1 MREVRS
7 IDMTRP
13 LTWSEAIEL
22 EIDFC
27 VWVLLRDGLRVPPF
41 DSHREGS
48 GELRAAG
55 LTAPD
60 WRDWLER
67 VVVAQGTLSQRVRTV
82 GDLSRLAPGDATNLA
97 RHLDRARP
105 PNVWNGAETVGERL
119 RSLWLEYEPEGEAWR
134 RQVIDAGGPVDLS
147 PPERGRLWEA
157 IDVERTAGRTLATYL
172 VRYATPVVDA
182 LSPDVLVVSLGGEH
196 TAHVYLRLL
205 RQGIARLE
213 SLPKPGG

>member
-13 LTWSEAIEL
+13 LTWTEAIEL
-22 EIDFC
+22 EVDFC
-27 VWVLLRDGLRVPPF
+27 VWVLLGDGLRVPPF
-41 DSHREGS
+41 DSHRDGS

-55 LTAPD
+55 LTGPG
-60 WRDWLER
+60 WRAWMER
-67 VVVAQGTLSQRVRTV
+67 VVVAQGALSQQVRTV
-82 GDLSRLAPGDATNLA
+82 GDLSRLKPGDATNLA

-105 PNVWNGAETVGERL
+105 PNVWDGANAIGERL

-147 PPERGRLWEA
+147 PRERGRLWQT
-157 IDVERTAGRTLATYL
+157 INVERTAGRTLATYI
-172 VRYATPVVDA
+172 VRYGTPVVDA

-196 TAHVYLRLL
+196 TALVYLRLL
-205 RQGIARLE
+205 RQGMARLE
-213 SLPKPGG
+213 SLPKSGD